1 MDNAVSIERRLAAMK
16 AFHDVGVR
24 TTCFIS
30 PIFPGLTDLPS
41 IIHRAKNQCN
51 LVWLENLNL
60 RGGYKKTIFDYITEK
75 HPDLLPLYDTIYN
88 KKERSYWSMLDAQMR
103 QSCQEEGLLYV
114 RDDDSIKRPFND
126 PPIVVNYFF
135 HEEII
140 HRPKCRRTGNQN
152 YIVTCRKL
160 EVVEVKSM
168 NTQIIAIA
176 NQKGCYVPVAH
187 VQRRPERE
195 RRSVGK
201 TTTCANSGIGLAQA
215 GKKVLLIDGD
225 PQGSL
230 TISLGNPQPDKL
242 PFTLSDAMG
251 HILMDEPIHSGEGIL
266 HHLEGVDLILVL
278 TIFVWLCT
286 GLIYISGL
294 VLGLLSTVIAL
305 LGVAVLITYS
315 PQNGVILLVMAFLI
329 SPMGLPLAAIW
340 LLGKVQSLKFAIQ
353 ELVYG

>member
-1 MDNAVSIERRLAAMK
+1 MRGYPGRSNTLDEYFRADMDNAVSIERRLAAMK
-16 AFHDVGVR
+16 AFHDAGVR

-103 QSCQEEGLLYV
+103 QFCQEEGLLYV

-140 HRPKCRRTGNQN
+140 PRPKCRRTGNQN

-160 EVVEVKSM
+160 EVVEV
-168 NTQIIAIA
+168 
-176 NQKGCYVPVAH
+176 
-187 VQRRPERE
+187 R
-195 RRSVGK
+195 
-201 TTTCANSGIGLAQA
+201 L
-215 GKKVLLIDGD
+215 
-225 PQGSL
+225 
-230 TISLGNPQPDKL
+230 
-242 PFTLSDAMG
+242 
-251 HILMDEPIHSGEGIL
+251 
-266 HHLEGVDLILVL
+266 
-278 TIFVWLCT
+278 
-286 GLIYISGL
+286 
-294 VLGLLSTVIAL
+294 
-305 LGVAVLITYS
+305 
-315 PQNGVILLVMAFLI
+315 
-329 SPMGLPLAAIW
+329 
-340 LLGKVQSLKFAIQ
+340 
-353 ELVYG
+353 

>member
-1 MDNAVSIERRLAAMK
+1 MK
-16 AFHDVGVR
+16 AFHDAGVR

-103 QSCQEEGLLYV
+103 QFCQEEGLLYV

-135 HEEII
+135 NEEII
-140 HRPKCRRTGNQN
+140 PRPKCRRTGNQN

-266 HHLEGVDLILVL
+266 HHLEGVDLMPVDIQL
-278 TIFVWLCT
+278 
-286 GLIYISGL
+286 SG
-294 VLGLLSTVIAL
+294 
-305 LGVAVLITYS
+305 
-315 PQNGVILLVMAFLI
+315 M
-329 SPMGLPLAAIW
+329 
-340 LLGKVQSLKFAIQ
+340 
-353 ELVYG
+353 